1 MVLNYGTKV
10 RKVCSYRCMAKSSFY
25 IHEKRWIFLKM
36 KIIRAEFINFIPNKF
51 LMKKQNQEPI
61 ILPAVKPG
69 RGKSVMAALKLRK
82 TIREPGDKKLS
93 LQTLSELL
101 WAACGVNRK
110 KGPFGLPGR
119 TAASASNSQEI
130 DVYVVFKEGT
140 YLYDPFKHLLL
151 PVIAGDLRPLTINK
165 AQEDMLGDAPVHF
178 LYVAD
183 IRRLSHTAGYQEPGL
198 QDTEVQKSYYF
209 ADTGLIAGNASL
221 YAASKGLVSWFHNC
235 NKPALKSKL
244 KLRPEQRLLF
254 GHTFGYPGRK
264 HGNR

>member
-1 MVLNYGTKV
+1 
-10 RKVCSYRCMAKSSFY
+10 
-25 IHEKRWIFLKM
+25 
-36 KIIRAEFINFIPNKF
+36 
-51 LMKKQNQEPI
+51 
-61 ILPAVKPG
+61 
-69 RGKSVMAALKLRK
+69 MAALKLRK

-151 PVIAGDLRPLTINK
+151 PVIGRRSPAPDHQQGPGRH
-165 AQEDMLGDAPVHF
+165 ARDAPVHF

-198 QDTEVQKSYYF
+198 QDTEVPEILLFLPMPALSPQRLIVTRIQRPGVVVPQLQQ
-209 ADTGLIAGNASL
+209 TG
-221 YAASKGLVSWFHNC
+221 
-235 NKPALKSKL
+235 LKSKL